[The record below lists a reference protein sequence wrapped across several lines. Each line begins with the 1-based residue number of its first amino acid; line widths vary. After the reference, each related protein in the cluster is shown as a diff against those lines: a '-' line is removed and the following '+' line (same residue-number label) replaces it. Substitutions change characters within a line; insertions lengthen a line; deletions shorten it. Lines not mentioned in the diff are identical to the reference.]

1 MKKEITFKQYKA
13 IDISIL
19 SVLLLL
25 FEALSVYASS
35 KWFNLAGLTLISLTP
50 LVMVVMMMRW
60 SEFAVIAALVGGVS
74 YCFACGGKPEQYLI
88 YCVGNLFGIL
98 SIFIIKKLGKEA
110 IREKQMRLAL
120 ISVSTYLFINVGRWL
135 VSLIFAPAFETLI
148 TFVTTDAISLIVAIV
163 GTIALRNSDG
173 ILEDQKAYLLR
184 LDRERREEEER
195 RAKMS
200 SGIYN
205 WRDEDEEDDF
215 DDLPEDDDSDII
227 WDEPDPACE
236 YEPDA
241 PSEEERL
248 SPPDIAEEIPA
259 REDDSADTPVAEPD
273 EAEQETTDNNND
285 EFISEDKI

>member
-1 MKKEITFKQYKA
+1 MRKEITFKQYKA

-60 SEFAVIAALVGGVS
+60 SEFAVIAAVVGGVS

-88 YCVGNLFGIL
+88 YCVGNLFGVL

-120 ISVSTYLFINVGRWL
+120 ISISTYLFINVGRWL
-135 VSLIFAPAFETLI
+135 VSLIFAPALETLI
-148 TFVTTDAISLIVAIV
+148 TFVTTDAISLVVAIV

-184 LDRERREEEER
+184 LDRERREEEEK

-205 WRDEDEEDDF
+205 WRDEDEDL
-215 DDLPEDDDSDII
+215 DDLPEEDDDSDII
-227 WDEPDPACE
+227 WDEPDFAE
-236 YEPDA
+236 EPDI
-241 PSEEERL
+241 PSEEESL
-248 SPPDIAEEIPA
+248 SPPDEAEEIP
-259 REDDSADTPVAEPD
+259 EEETSADTPVAEPD
-273 EAEQETTDNNND
+273 EAELENTDFNND

>member
-35 KWFNLAGLTLISLTP
+35 KWFNLAGLSLISLTP

-60 SEFAVIAALVGGVS
+60 SEFAAIAAVVGGVS

-88 YCVGNLFGIL
+88 YCVGNLFGVL
-98 SIFIIKKLGKEA
+98 SVFIIKKLGKEE
-110 IREKQMRLAL
+110 IRAKQMRLAL

-135 VSLIFAPAFETLI
+135 VSLIFAPTIETLL
-148 TFVTTDAISLIVAIV
+148 TFVSTDAISLVVAIV
-163 GTIALRNSDG
+163 GTITLRNSDG

-184 LDRERREEEER
+184 LDRERREEEEK
-195 RAKMS
+195 RAMMS
-200 SGIYN
+200 SGIYS
-205 WRDEDEEDDF
+205 WRDEDDA
-215 DDLPEDDDSDII
+215 DDLPDEDDSDII
-227 WDEPDPACE
+227 WDEPELPAE
-236 YEPDA
+236 ESYPSDEGEVLSGLEDTSEDVPLPEPDA
-241 PSEEERL
+241 
-248 SPPDIAEEIPA
+248 
-259 REDDSADTPVAEPD
+259 
-273 EAEQETTDNNND
+273 AEQENTDFNND

>member
-1 MKKEITFKQYKA
+1 MRKEITFKQYKA

-88 YCVGNLFGIL
+88 YCVGNLFGVL

-120 ISVSTYLFINVGRWL
+120 ISISTYLFINVGRWL
-135 VSLIFAPAFETLI
+135 VSLIFAPALETLI
-148 TFVTTDAISLIVAIV
+148 TFVTTDAISLVVAIV

-184 LDRERREEEER
+184 LDRERREEEEK

-205 WRDEDEEDDF
+205 WRDEDEDL
-215 DDLPEDDDSDII
+215 DDLPEEDDDSDII
-227 WDEPDPACE
+227 WDEPDFAE
-236 YEPDA
+236 EPDI
-241 PSEEERL
+241 PSEEESL
-248 SPPDIAEEIPA
+248 SPPDEAEEIPE
-259 REDDSADTPVAEPD
+259 EDTSADFPVAEPD

>member
-1 MKKEITFKQYKA
+1 MRKEITFKQYKA

-88 YCVGNLFGIL
+88 YCVGNLFGVL

-110 IREKQMRLAL
+110 IREKQLRLAL
-120 ISVSTYLFINVGRWL
+120 ISISTYLFINVGRWL
-135 VSLIFAPAFETLI
+135 VSLIFAPALETLI
-148 TFVTTDAISLIVAIV
+148 TFVTTDAISLVVAIV
-163 GTIALRNSDG
+163 GTITLRNSDG

-184 LDRERREEEER
+184 LDRERREEEEK

-205 WRDEDEEDDF
+205 WRDEDEDEDL
-215 DDLPEDDDSDII
+215 DDLPEEDDDSDII
-227 WDEPDPACE
+227 WDEPDFAE
-236 YEPDA
+236 EPDI
-241 PSEEERL
+241 PSEEESL
-248 SPPDIAEEIPA
+248 SPPDEAEEIPE
-259 REDDSADTPVAEPD
+259 EDTSADFPVAEPD

>member
-1 MKKEITFKQYKA
+1 MRKEITFKQYKA

-60 SEFAVIAALVGGVS
+60 SEFAVIAAVVGGVS

-88 YCVGNLFGIL
+88 YCVGNLFGVL

-110 IREKQMRLAL
+110 IREKQLRLAL
-120 ISVSTYLFINVGRWL
+120 ISISTYLFINVGRWL
-135 VSLIFAPAFETLI
+135 VSLIFAPALETLI
-148 TFVTTDAISLIVAIV
+148 TFVTTDAISLVVAIV
-163 GTIALRNSDG
+163 GTITLRNSDG

-184 LDRERREEEER
+184 LDRERREEEEK

-205 WRDEDEEDDF
+205 WRDEDEDEDL
-215 DDLPEDDDSDII
+215 DDLPEEDDDSDII
-227 WDEPDPACE
+227 WDEPDFAE
-236 YEPDA
+236 EPDI
-241 PSEEERL
+241 PSEEESL
-248 SPPDIAEEIPA
+248 SPPDEAEEIPE
-259 REDDSADTPVAEPD
+259 EDTSADFPVAEPD

>member
-1 MKKEITFKQYKA
+1 MRKEITFKQYKA

-35 KWFNLAGLTLISLTP
+35 KWFNLAGLSLISLTP

-60 SEFAVIAALVGGVS
+60 SEFAAIAAVVGGVS

-88 YCVGNLFGIL
+88 YCVGNLFGVL
-98 SIFIIKKLGKEA
+98 SVFIIKKLGKEE
-110 IREKQMRLAL
+110 IRAKQMRLAL
-120 ISVSTYLFINVGRWL
+120 ISISTYLFINVGRWL
-135 VSLIFAPAFETLI
+135 VSLIFAPAIETLL
-148 TFVTTDAISLIVAIV
+148 TFVSTDAISLVVAIV
-163 GTIALRNSDG
+163 GTITLRNSDG

-184 LDRERREEEER
+184 LDRERREEEEK

-205 WRDEDEEDDF
+205 WRDEDEDL
-215 DDLPEDDDSDII
+215 DDLPDEDDDSDII
-227 WDEPDPACE
+227 WDEPELAQ
-236 YEPDA
+236 EPDI
-241 PSEEERL
+241 PSEEESL
-248 SPPDIAEEIPA
+248 SPPDEAEEIPE
-259 REDDSADTPVAEPD
+259 EDTSADFPVAEPD

>member
-1 MKKEITFKQYKA
+1 MRKEITFKQYKE

-88 YCVGNLFGIL
+88 YCVGNLFGVL

-110 IREKQMRLAL
+110 IREKQLRLAL
-120 ISVSTYLFINVGRWL
+120 ISISTYLFINVGRWL
-135 VSLIFAPAFETLI
+135 VSLIFAPAIETLI
-148 TFVTTDAISLIVAIV
+148 TFVTTDAISLVVAIV

-184 LDRERREEEER
+184 LDRERREEEEK

-205 WRDEDEEDDF
+205 WRDEDEDL
-215 DDLPEDDDSDII
+215 DDLPEEDDDSDII
-227 WDEPDPACE
+227 WDEPDFAE
-236 YEPDA
+236 EPDI
-241 PSEEERL
+241 PSEEESL
-248 SPPDIAEEIPA
+248 SPPDEAEEIP
-259 REDDSADTPVAEPD
+259 EEETSADTPVAEPD

>member
-1 MKKEITFKQYKA
+1 MRKEITFKQYKA

-88 YCVGNLFGIL
+88 YCVGNLFGVL
-98 SIFIIKKLGKEA
+98 SVFIIKKLGKEA
-110 IREKQMRLAL
+110 IREKQLRLAL
-120 ISVSTYLFINVGRWL
+120 ISISTYLFINVGRWL
-135 VSLIFAPAFETLI
+135 VSLIFAPALETLI
-148 TFVTTDAISLIVAIV
+148 TFVTTDAISLVVAIV
-163 GTIALRNSDG
+163 GTITLRNSDG
-173 ILEDQKAYLLR
+173 ILEDQKEYLLR
-184 LDRERREEEER
+184 LDRERREEEEK

-205 WRDEDEEDDF
+205 WRDEDEDL
-215 DDLPEDDDSDII
+215 DDLPEEDDDSDII
-227 WDEPDPACE
+227 WDEPDFAE
-236 YEPDA
+236 EPDI
-241 PSEEERL
+241 PSEEESL
-248 SPPDIAEEIPA
+248 SPPDEAEEIPE
-259 REDDSADTPVAEPD
+259 EDTSADFPVAEPD

>member
-1 MKKEITFKQYKA
+1 MRKEITFKQYKA

-88 YCVGNLFGIL
+88 YCVGNLFGVL

-110 IREKQMRLAL
+110 IREKQLRLAL
-120 ISVSTYLFINVGRWL
+120 ISISTYLFINVGRWL
-135 VSLIFAPAFETLI
+135 VSLIFAPALETLI
-148 TFVTTDAISLIVAIV
+148 TFVTTDAISLVVAIV

-184 LDRERREEEER
+184 LDRERREEEEK
-195 RAKMS
+195 RAMMS

-205 WRDEDEEDDF
+205 WRDEDEDL
-215 DDLPEDDDSDII
+215 DDLPEEDDDSDII
-227 WDEPDPACE
+227 WDEPDFAE
-236 YEPDA
+236 EPDI
-241 PSEEERL
+241 PSEEESL
-248 SPPDIAEEIPA
+248 SPPDEAEEIPE
-259 REDDSADTPVAEPD
+259 EDTSADFPVAEPD

>member
-1 MKKEITFKQYKA
+1 MRKEITFKQYKA

-88 YCVGNLFGIL
+88 YCVGNLFGVL

-110 IREKQMRLAL
+110 IREKQLRLAL
-120 ISVSTYLFINVGRWL
+120 ISISTYLFINVGRWL
-135 VSLIFAPAFETLI
+135 VSLIFAPALETLI
-148 TFVTTDAISLIVAIV
+148 TFVTTDAISLVVAIV
-163 GTIALRNSDG
+163 GTITLRNSDG
-173 ILEDQKAYLLR
+173 ILEDQKEYLLR
-184 LDRERREEEER
+184 LDRERREEEEK

-205 WRDEDEEDDF
+205 WRDEDEDL
-215 DDLPEDDDSDII
+215 DDLPEEDDDSDII
-227 WDEPDPACE
+227 WDEPDFAE
-236 YEPDA
+236 EPDI
-241 PSEEERL
+241 PSEEESL
-248 SPPDIAEEIPA
+248 SPPDEAEEIPE
-259 REDDSADTPVAEPD
+259 EDTSADFPVAEPD

>member
-88 YCVGNLFGIL
+88 YCVGNLFGVL

-110 IREKQMRLAL
+110 IREKQLRLAL
-120 ISVSTYLFINVGRWL
+120 ISISTYLFINVGRWL
-135 VSLIFAPAFETLI
+135 VSLIFAPALETLI
-148 TFVTTDAISLIVAIV
+148 TFVTTDAISLVVAIV
-163 GTIALRNSDG
+163 GTITLRNSDG

-184 LDRERREEEER
+184 LDRERREEEEK

-205 WRDEDEEDDF
+205 WRDEDEDL
-215 DDLPEDDDSDII
+215 DDLPEEDDDSDII
-227 WDEPDPACE
+227 WDEPDFAE
-236 YEPDA
+236 EPDI
-241 PSEEERL
+241 PSEEESL
-248 SPPDIAEEIPA
+248 SPPDEAEEIPE
-259 REDDSADTPVAEPD
+259 EDTSADFPVAEPD

>member
-1 MKKEITFKQYKA
+1 MRKEITFKQYKA

-88 YCVGNLFGIL
+88 YCVGNLFGVL

-110 IREKQMRLAL
+110 IREKQLRLAL
-120 ISVSTYLFINVGRWL
+120 ISISTYLFINVGRWL
-135 VSLIFAPAFETLI
+135 VSLIFAPALETLI
-148 TFVTTDAISLIVAIV
+148 TFVTTDAISLVVAIV
-163 GTIALRNSDG
+163 GTITLRNSDG

-184 LDRERREEEER
+184 LDRERREEEEK

-205 WRDEDEEDDF
+205 WRDEDEDL
-215 DDLPEDDDSDII
+215 DDLPDEDDDSDII
-227 WDEPDPACE
+227 WDEPDFAE
-236 YEPDA
+236 EPDI
-241 PSEEERL
+241 PSEEESL
-248 SPPDIAEEIPA
+248 SPPDEAEEIPE
-259 REDDSADTPVAEPD
+259 EDTSADFPVAEPD

>member
-1 MKKEITFKQYKA
+1 MRKEITFKQYKA

-88 YCVGNLFGIL
+88 YCVGNLFGVL

-120 ISVSTYLFINVGRWL
+120 ISISTYLFINVGRWL
-135 VSLIFAPAFETLI
+135 VSLIFAPALETLI
-148 TFVTTDAISLIVAIV
+148 TFVTTDAISLVVAIV

-184 LDRERREEEER
+184 LDRERREEEEK

-205 WRDEDEEDDF
+205 WRDEDEDL
-215 DDLPEDDDSDII
+215 DDLPEEDDDSDII
-227 WDEPDPACE
+227 WDEPDFAE
-236 YEPDA
+236 EPDI
-241 PSEEERL
+241 PSEEESL
-248 SPPDIAEEIPA
+248 SPPDEAEEIP
-259 REDDSADTPVAEPD
+259 EEETSADTPVAEPD
-273 EAEQETTDNNND
+273 EAELENTDFNND

>member
-1 MKKEITFKQYKA
+1 MRKEITFKQYKA

-88 YCVGNLFGIL
+88 YCVGNLFGVL

-110 IREKQMRLAL
+110 IREKQLRLAL
-120 ISVSTYLFINVGRWL
+120 ISISTYLFINVGRWL
-135 VSLIFAPAFETLI
+135 VSLIFAPALETLI
-148 TFVTTDAISLIVAIV
+148 TFVTTDAISLVVAIV

-184 LDRERREEEER
+184 LDRERREEEEK

-205 WRDEDEEDDF
+205 WRDEDE
-215 DDLPEDDDSDII
+215 DDLPEEDDDSDII
-227 WDEPDPACE
+227 WDEPDFAE
-236 YEPDA
+236 EPDI
-241 PSEEERL
+241 PSEEESL
-248 SPPDIAEEIPA
+248 SPPDEAEEIPE
-259 REDDSADTPVAEPD
+259 EDTSADFPVAEPD

>member
-88 YCVGNLFGIL
+88 YCVGNLFGVL

-110 IREKQMRLAL
+110 IREKQLRLAL
-120 ISVSTYLFINVGRWL
+120 ISISTYLFINVGRWL
-135 VSLIFAPAFETLI
+135 VSLIFAPALETLI
-148 TFVTTDAISLIVAIV
+148 TFVTTDAISLVVAIV
-163 GTIALRNSDG
+163 GTITLRNSDG

-184 LDRERREEEER
+184 LDRERREEEEK

-205 WRDEDEEDDF
+205 WRDEDEDL
-215 DDLPEDDDSDII
+215 DDLPEEDDDSDII
-227 WDEPDPACE
+227 WDDPDFAEEPDI
-236 YEPDA
+236 
-241 PSEEERL
+241 PSEEESL
-248 SPPDIAEEIPA
+248 SPPDEAEEIPE
-259 REDDSADTPVAEPD
+259 EDTSADFPVAEPD